1 MAYGIEVIGE
11 DASGSYKVTDTNLD
25 LVNYAVVAT
34 GTGSTISMT
43 TGSSGTGGKKTIL
56 LINANQ
62 SGNTAKII
70 SCGFGGF
77 SKVMKKLTFSTD
89 QYNNISVSSSASA
102 TVDYILL
109 KDMTGIGNATGSGD
123 YGLQIKTAAGEVMVD
138 SRRFRTDTTF
148 LFKAAWA
155 PGTRSGMGS
164 SLTNDPDLYCDV
176 TNFQLLT
183 TGDNIDGAGALWNP
197 SGSYVGIRH
206 YNWIEDLGI
215 GSEGGSQSNQAS
227 MYFSNFNTILIG
239 E

>member
-62 SGNTAKII
+62 SGNTGKII

-109 KDMTGIGNATGSGD
+109 KDMNIYANCLHENGVLLLSGFYQED
-123 YGLQIKTAAGEVMVD
+123 ISMIDAEVSKYNLKLESFIERNNWV
-138 SRRFRTDTTF
+138 
-148 LFKAAWA
+148 
-155 PGTRSGMGS
+155 
-164 SLTNDPDLYCDV
+164 
-176 TNFQLLT
+176 
-183 TGDNIDGAGALWNP
+183 ALK
-197 SGSYVGIRH
+197 
-206 YNWIEDLGI
+206 YNKL
-215 GSEGGSQSNQAS
+215 
-227 MYFSNFNTILIG
+227 
-239 E
+239 